1 MFNQIKIRNNSALFC
16 SIVMYV
22 ITAENKFI
30 CFRRE
35 SGRKETDRQTDRERE
50 GGREGREEV
59 RKRDRERE
67 RERERE
73 GYQMHLLLK
82 NDKQI
87 TAKDISK
94 FIYMHLSKIDL

>member
-1 MFNQIKIRNNSALFC
+1 
-16 SIVMYV
+16 MYV
-22 ITAENKFI
+22 IRAENKFI

-59 RKRDRERE
+59 RKR
-67 RERERE
+67 ERE